1 MTADWETIAR
11 ESEHNPCSEVKP
23 DNLAYVIY
31 TSGSTGNPKG
41 VAMPHRSLQN
51 LIAWQLKNSGTP
63 RAARVLQF
71 TSLSFDV
78 SFQEIFSTWCSGGK
92 LFLIS
97 EDLRH
102 DPAGLLRELTQ
113 QSIERLFLPFT
124 VIEQLA
130 ESANCN
136 EFKSTNLKEVITAG
150 EQLKI
155 TSRIRLFFG
164 RLEGCRLYNHYGPTE
179 THVVTS
185 FSLKGAPTEWKKFP
199 PIGRPISNTQTFILD
214 TNLEPVPIS
223 VPGELYIGGHG
234 LARGYLNRPELTA
247 EKFITHSYGTTPSMR
262 LYRTG
267 DRARYLPDGNIEF
280 LGRIDNQVKI
290 RGYRIELE
298 EIETILNQHP
308 EVKESVVVARQGDAS
323 ADNRLVGYVVPRRQS
338 VPSVSELRNFLKS
351 KLPDYMVPS
360 TFVVLSALP
369 VTANGKLDR
378 KALRPSNSISPRITQ
393 GFVAPRTRIEKAIAQ
408 AWQDLLNSG
417 SLGVDDNFFEIGGHS
432 LLATQIV
439 SRLREVFNR
448 EIPVR
453 VVFEAP
459 TVGGLA
465 RKIQDLIQ
473 NGNTPELPRIVPVTR
488 EGSVPLS
495 MNQEHLWFLDQMF
508 PGSHFFNMPY
518 VYRLSGNLNI
528 DALEKAITDIVKRHE
543 TLRTVF
549 RMVDGHLGQ
558 IISDIPRHGMF
569 FIDLRSVDPDAIS
582 ERAADIMLTE
592 RTQPFDLALG
602 PILRTKLLR
611 LTDTEY
617 LLLLT
622 MHHII
627 SDEWSM
633 QLFRKELTALY
644 KAYAEGRA
652 SPLRV
657 SGTRIVIMPAG
668 KDGY

>member
-1 MTADWETIAR
+1 M
-11 ESEHNPCSEVKP
+11 
-23 DNLAYVIY
+23 
-31 TSGSTGNPKG
+31 
-41 VAMPHRSLQN
+41 
-51 LIAWQLKNSGTP
+51 
-63 RAARVLQF
+63 
-71 TSLSFDV
+71 
-78 SFQEIFSTWCSGGK
+78 
-92 LFLIS
+92 FLIS

-439 SRLREVFNR
+439 SRLREGLQSR
-448 EIPVR
+448 DSGAGCVR
-453 VVFEAP
+453 GPYGRRAGPED
-459 TVGGLA
+459 TRL
-465 RKIQDLIQ
+465 LIQ

-622 MHHII
+622 MHHI
-627 SDEWSM
+627 SA
-633 QLFRKELTALY
+633 TN
-644 KAYAEGRA
+644 GRC
-652 SPLRV
+652 SYFE
-657 SGTRIVIMPAG
+657 
-668 KDGY
+668 KN